1 MTNPLKG
8 QIEVTLGSN
17 TYKARLTVDA
27 IITIETAV
35 GCGIIKLAQKMADAD
50 IRLTDLIV
58 VLLAALRGGGNDLQE
73 KDISRIIQDVGII
86 EATRCVA
93 ELITKS
99 LQADSEEDATEG
111 KQVEG

>member
-8 QIEVTLGSN
+8 QIEVKLGSN

-27 IITIETAV
+27 IITIETTV

-50 IRLTDLIV
+50 IRLTDLIT
-58 VLLAALRGGGNDLQE
+58 VLVQALRGGGNDFTE
-73 KDISRIIQDVGII
+73 KDISKIIQDVGII